1 MQIAANTTTSTS
13 GSASA
18 SLASGTTT
26 AAEQQDRFM
35 KLLVAQ
41 MKNQD
46 PLKPLDNAE
55 MTSQIAQ
62 INTVAG
68 IEKLNASVETLSGGF
83 AGLLTQ
89 GATQLIGHDVLVE
102 GNQLALRDGAAR
114 GGFELSGSAS
124 ATKVEIVDGAGQVV
138 RTLNAGASPEGVRQF
153 TWDGR
158 GADGTLLP
166 DGDYKF
172 KVTAVNG
179 AATVDAIALGVADVQ
194 AVTWSG
200 AGIQLDL
207 GARGVVAYGD
217 VFSFL

>member
-1 MQIAANTTTSTS
+1 MQITTNTTTPTSTS
-13 GSASA
+13 S

-46 PLKPLDNAE
+46 PLKPLDNSE
-55 MTSQIAQ
+55 LTSQIAQ

-68 IEKLNASVETLSGGF
+68 IEKLNASVESLSGGF

-89 GATQLIGHDVLVE
+89 GATQMVGRDVLVE
-102 GNQLALRDGAAR
+102 GNQLVLKDGAAR
-114 GGFELSGSAS
+114 GGFELSAAAS
-124 ATKVEIVDGAGQVV
+124 VTKIEVMDSSGHVV
-138 RTLNAGASPEGVRQF
+138 RTLNPGASPAGVKLF
-153 TWDGR
+153 IWDGR
-158 GADGTLLP
+158 GADGSVLP

-172 KVTAVNG
+172 KVTASSG
-179 AATVDAIALGVADVQ
+179 TAAVDAVALGVAGVQ

-200 AGIQLDL
+200 TGIQLDL
-207 GARGVVAYGD
+207 GSRGVVPYGD

>member
-1 MQIAANTTTSTS
+1 MQITANTTASTT
-13 GSASA
+13 GSASS

-55 MTSQIAQ
+55 LTSQIAQ

-68 IEKLNASVETLSGGF
+68 IEKLNASVESLSGGF

-89 GATQLIGHDVLVE
+89 GATQMVGRDVLVE
-102 GNQLALRDGAAR
+102 GNQLVLKDGAAR
-114 GGFELSGSAS
+114 GGFDLSAAAS
-124 ATKVEIVDGAGQVV
+124 ATKLEILDSAGRVV
-138 RTLNAGASPEGVRQF
+138 QTLNPGASPAGVKLF
-153 TWDGR
+153 SWDGR
-158 GADGTLLP
+158 GADGSVLP

-172 KVTAVNG
+172 KVTASNG
-179 AATVDAIALGVADVQ
+179 TAAVDSVALGVAGVQ

-200 AGIQLDL
+200 AGIQIDL
-207 GARGVVAYGD
+207 GNRGVVAYGD

>member
-13 GSASA
+13 SSASA

-68 IEKLNASVETLSGGF
+68 IEKLNTTVETLSGGF

-102 GNQLALRDGAAR
+102 GNQLALKNGSAR
-114 GGFELSGSAS
+114 GGFELSAAASSA
-124 ATKVEIVDGAGQVV
+124 KVEILDSAGRVV
-138 RTLNAGASPEGVRQF
+138 QTLNPGASPAGVKQF
-153 TWDGR
+153 SWDGR
-158 GADGTLLP
+158 GADGSVLP

-172 KVTAVNG
+172 KVTALNG
-179 AATVDAIALGVADVQ
+179 TAAVDSVELGVAGVQ

-207 GARGVVAYGD
+207 GSRGVVAYGD